1 MRHAYMVSRPI
12 KKCRDA
18 SPPCKT
24 RLAQP
29 KEITMNLSK
38 LSQIT
43 FVGVCVG
50 SFICSDAR
58 GQITG
63 SGTTGS
69 TAGSGM
75 GNGSA
80 GVMTGGGPDPRN
92 LPTPYQET
100 ITESGRTMT
109 VVRPAIQRK
118 KAAKLRKRS
127 KKIRSKTST
136 TQNARVPADT
146 AATSPMTARRSFT
159 RRCYRDHD
167 DRVVV

>member
-1 MRHAYMVSRPI
+1 
-12 KKCRDA
+12 
-18 SPPCKT
+18 
-24 RLAQP
+24 
-29 KEITMNLSK
+29 TMNVSK
-38 LSQIT
+38 PRQII

-50 SFICSDAR
+50 PFIFGDAN

-92 LPTPYQET
+92 LPTPYEET
-100 ITESGRTMT
+100 ITESGRTIT

-118 KAAKLRKRS
+118 EAAKLRKRS
-127 KKIRSKTST
+127 KKIGRKTAT
-136 TQNARVPADT
+136 TQKAHAAAADVHP
-146 AATSPMTARRSFT
+146 S
-159 RRCYRDHD
+159 
-167 DRVVV
+167 

>member
-1 MRHAYMVSRPI
+1 
-12 KKCRDA
+12 
-18 SPPCKT
+18 
-24 RLAQP
+24 
-29 KEITMNLSK
+29 MNLSK
-38 LSQIT
+38 LSQVT
-43 FVGVCVG
+43 FVGICVG
-50 SFICSDAR
+50 SFICGDAR

-92 LPTPYQET
+92 LPTPHEET

-118 KAAKLRKRS
+118 KAAKMRKRS
-127 KKIRSKTST
+127 KKADSKTST
-136 TQNARVPADT
+136 TQNAPAAAAT
-146 AATSPMTARRSFT
+146 AAPSPK
-159 RRCYRDHD
+159 
-167 DRVVV
+167 

>member
-1 MRHAYMVSRPI
+1 
-12 KKCRDA
+12 
-18 SPPCKT
+18 
-24 RLAQP
+24 
-29 KEITMNLSK
+29 MNLSE
-38 LSQIT
+38 LRQII

-50 SFICSDAR
+50 PFIFGDAN

-80 GVMTGGGPDPRN
+80 GVMTGGCPDPRN
-92 LPTPYQET
+92 LPTPYEET

-118 KAAKLRKRS
+118 KAAKMRKRS
-127 KKIRSKTST
+127 KKEGSKTST
-136 TQNARVPADT
+136 TQKAPA
-146 AATSPMTARRSFT
+146 AATVAPSPR
-159 RRCYRDHD
+159 
-167 DRVVV
+167 

>member
-1 MRHAYMVSRPI
+1 
-12 KKCRDA
+12 
-18 SPPCKT
+18 
-24 RLAQP
+24 
-29 KEITMNLSK
+29 MNLSK
-38 LSQIT
+38 LRQII

-50 SFICSDAR
+50 PFICGDAN

-63 SGTTGS
+63 TGTTGS

-92 LPTPYQET
+92 LPTPYEET

-118 KAAKLRKRS
+118 SESDQKRRGAKPRQRRTRPRRQPLPLHRRGKFAAFFY
-127 KKIRSKTST
+127 
-136 TQNARVPADT
+136 
-146 AATSPMTARRSFT
+146 AALLT
-159 RRCYRDHD
+159 
-167 DRVVV
+167 

>member
-1 MRHAYMVSRPI
+1 
-12 KKCRDA
+12 
-18 SPPCKT
+18 
-24 RLAQP
+24 
-29 KEITMNLSK
+29 MNLSK
-38 LSQIT
+38 LRQII

-50 SFICSDAR
+50 PFIYGDAN

-63 SGTTGS
+63 TGTTGS

-92 LPTPYQET
+92 LPTPYEET
-100 ITESGRTMT
+100 ITESGRTIT

-127 KKIRSKTST
+127 KKIGSKTST
-136 TQNARVPADT
+136 TQNAPAA
-146 AATSPMTARRSFT
+146 AATVAPSPR
-159 RRCYRDHD
+159 
-167 DRVVV
+167 